1 MRISVL
7 RPYFT
12 GLRFLTQGTKIIFKV
27 PGLFIWALIPFL
39 IDVFILI
46 AGLSF
51 GVSQIS
57 HWKGQLMSRIF
68 DSNGW
73 LYLLLS
79 PFASIFLWITF
90 MAALFYGV
98 FVLTSLI
105 ASPFNA
111 VIAEK
116 VLSHYNII
124 KTEPFNWNRWLS
136 TSLKMLK
143 ISLIK
148 TVLFLT
154 FGGILFLL
162 SFIPIVSFIALFTT
176 FLMIAFDFMDYSLEV
191 KEMELSQ
198 RWRYFKTHI
207 PQLFGM
213 ATAIGFSLLI
223 PGLILLLL
231 PSAVAGS
238 AWVMSQS
245 EDGNDPRTSS

>member
-1 MRISVL
+1 MRINAL
-7 RPYFT
+7 HLYFT
-12 GLRFLTQGTKIIFKV
+12 GLCFLTQGTKIICKV
-27 PGLFIWALIPFL
+27 PGLLIWAVIPFL

-46 AGLSF
+46 AALYF
-51 GVSQIS
+51 GISQIS

-98 FVLTSLI
+98 FLLTSLI

-116 VLSHYNII
+116 VLSHHNII
-124 KTEPFNWNRWLS
+124 KSKPFNWSRWLS

-148 TVLFLT
+148 TVLFLAV
-154 FGGILFLL
+154 GGILFLL

-176 FLMIAFDFMDYSLEV
+176 LLMIAFDFMDYSFEA

-198 RWRYFKTHI
+198 RWKYFRTYI
-207 PQLFGM
+207 PQLCGM

-223 PGLILLLL
+223 PGLMLLLL

-238 AWVMSQS
+238 AWVVSQS
-245 EDGNDPRTSS
+245 EVGNDPRTSP